1 MDSDR
6 LESFTKNVQSGI
18 SRLEAAFD
26 SSDSFEDVSAEAT
39 KLWELLDEGE
49 DVLDELDLTDLPDI
63 VDAGDVPE
71 AIDVEDLPDAISEGD
86 PKEAIDT
93 IGLVRAIELRE
104 LWNSTDMRELWRE
117 AREFEDAVTDFTGDS
132 EGDSDG
138 SDGML
143 SGMGTDMDVGMD
155 GPGIDTE
162 MDSELYQSKIQ
173 SELHDSV
180 ESFRGKLLETRN
192 KLAQI
197 KKENESKGNIGQP
210 NSRNPTAY
218 STMAGS
224 RPDMGKSTHF
234 STVPTE
240 TRYSSAPNSKR
251 IYGRRFEEEDD
262 A

>member
-6 LESFTKNVQSGI
+6 LETFTENVQSGI
-18 SRLEAAFD
+18 SRLESAFE

-63 VDAGDVPE
+63 VDAGDVPK

-93 IGLVRAIELRE
+93 IGVVRALELRE
-104 LWNSTDMRELWRE
+104 LWSSTDMRELWRE
-117 AREFEDAVTDFTGDS
+117 AREFEDAVTDYTGDS
-132 EGDSDG
+132 EGDGED
-138 SDGML
+138 DGML
-143 SGMGTDMDVGMD
+143 SGMDTDMDVGMD
-155 GPGIDTE
+155 GPGNTE

-180 ESFRGKLLETRN
+180 ESFREKLLETRN
-192 KLAQI
+192 KLAAI
-197 KKENESKGNIGQP
+197 KEENESKGNVGQP

-224 RPDMGKSTHF
+224 RPDMGKATHF